1 MKLSEVI
8 GPYRVWQR
16 NRDAFLNHWMAES
29 TGMLVEPVLI
39 LTALGLGLG
48 GYVST
53 INGIRYI
60 DYIAPGI
67 LASYAMFH
75 ATYECTYGSYLRLKT
90 YHVFEAIITSPITV
104 DDVTI
109 GELLWGSTRSI
120 MTTSAVLL
128 GMILFGLLVSPTIL
142 LALPA
147 AFLIGAMFSALS
159 LAFAAV
165 APSFY
170 TLNNFFTLFIT
181 PMFFLSGT
189 FFPLTQLPHAL
200 QTASWILPLT
210 SATHLMRSIAT
221 NDFNGATY
229 LSIAIMC
236 AYTALFLL
244 LSLFLMR
251 RRLVQ

>member
-1 MKLSEVI
+1 MKFQMPI

-16 NRDAFLNHWMAES
+16 NRDAFFNHWMAES
-29 TGMLVEPVLI
+29 TGMIVEPLLI
-39 LTALGLGLG
+39 LAALGIGLG
-48 GYVST
+48 GYIST

-60 DYIAPGI
+60 DYLAPGI

-109 GELLWGSTRSI
+109 GELLWGSTRSL
-120 MTTSAVLL
+120 MTTSAVLI
-128 GMILFGLLVSPTIL
+128 GMVIFGLLVSPTIL

-189 FFPLTQLPHAL
+189 FFPITQLPKTL
-200 QTASWILPLT
+200 QYTSWALPLT
-210 SATHLMRSIAT
+210 SATHVMRSIAT
-221 NDFNGATY
+221 NDINSTVFI
-229 LSIAIMC
+229 SIAIMFT
-236 AYTALFLL
+236 YTLVFLS